1 MLEYLLYK
9 TIESTKC
16 DNAFMSHSYWSYV
29 LYMEQDNEKDIF
41 IENYDKYAD
50 AIFRY
55 CAFRIYDRERAKE
68 LMQETFTKTWEYLK
82 KGNKVENMKAFLYK
96 VAHNLCVNE
105 IIRPKSFSLDE
116 MSDKI
121 NFDPE
126 DTKNRSAENE
136 ADISLLAKKM
146 EMLQPKEKEILTMR
160 YIDDLAV
167 SEIAELLDMIPN
179 SVSVKIRR
187 AEEALKK
194 LYE

>member
-1 MLEYLLYK
+1 
-9 TIESTKC
+9 
-16 DNAFMSHSYWSYV
+16 MSHFSWLDV
-29 LYMEQDNEKDIF
+29 LYMELDNNDKDIF

-116 MSDKI
+116 MREKVDF
-121 NFDPE
+121 NPE
-126 DTKNRSAENE
+126 DKKARSLESE
-136 ADISLLAKKM
+136 TDISLLIQKM
-146 EMLQPKEKEILTMR
+146 KMLQPQEKEILT
-160 YIDDLAV
+160 
-167 SEIAELLDMIPN
+167 
-179 SVSVKIRR
+179 
-187 AEEALKK
+187 
-194 LYE
+194 